1 MLKKLLP
8 IIAIFVF
15 FLLPQSASAF
25 SAQTFV
31 TISNPVR
38 GYEGWTNTTQ
48 TPLDVPKFQ
57 YQESTASAL
66 PVTWLLRYDA
76 VSNAT
81 ISAYFKDLVGKDP
94 HESLGAFLEITPSL
108 TAKAG
113 VAYPEG
119 LSIFSANRVFLSGYT
134 QPDRIRLIDTYM
146 NVFFKRFGFYPQSV
160 AAWQLDSYSLQY
172 LQSKYSVLTAMNCD
186 DQYSMDSY
194 RLWGGYLGS
203 PYFPDKNNS
212 LVPASSLNN
221 RVNLAMVRWAQRDL
235 FNFYGSGSASLYSVQ
250 LNDYLALGQ
259 KTNYFES
266 LLSMYKPNGFNEFTY
281 VNIGLENDYSLP
293 IYRQEITNVY
303 QSLKTDQDK
312 DSLRLI
318 SLSGF
323 GDWFKAH
330 YPESSPTYFY
340 RTTDPT
346 GSQKGEV
353 FWYQSSHYRI
363 GLKAI
368 AGQTKIIDFRVYNR
382 NVYEENYTTP
392 NQNTS
397 LFTEI
402 PAIIDSIKYPGT
414 ELNLNVDLQ
423 KFTTTYDKQWDL
435 WQLTLTNGNQKIIF
449 YPDSISFTNIPVPT
463 IKTDDLKVTTTKSV
477 TTWKTTPQ
485 VPLQD
490 NYHYSW
496 IFWLLIA
503 VILVIF
509 LKKLHKNGRPK
520 TPLSLIIGLIC
531 VLTICLTVFR
541 NSLDFPFGMAF
552 FGPNG
557 HDAIF
562 HLSLIEKFAQD
573 PFNFAH
579 PQYAGAVLSNYHFV
593 FDYFSGVLSKIFSIP
608 ATTLYFRFLPVVF
621 GIALVLLLQKLMT
634 KWSYSP
640 FEKVLGYLLVFF
652 SGSFGFIPKLFTGQ
666 EIFSGESTFW
676 ANQSASLFLNP
687 PFALSL
693 IFLLLFLLN
702 LPEGKK
708 IRPLQFIKLAF
719 LGGLLAQ
726 TKVYGFIL
734 LIAGLF
740 FSGQFGL
747 MLAVGVFGG
756 LVSLPFTSL
765 SGSPFSFNPLWFPR
779 SLFASIDRLYWPRFV
794 QAWQS
799 YEASGNF
806 PKLLAVNIFALLVF
820 LLGNLGLRFLGLFRM
835 AKEKAADASQKI
847 VYGIIIV
854 GLLLPLVIIQNDNP
868 WNTIQFMY
876 YSLFFLS
883 LLTARV
889 IVRLSLSIKS
899 LILRIIFLVIILSL
913 ATLTSIGT
921 LKDYI
926 GNSSPAR
933 VSFTEMQALAV
944 LRGEP
949 RGIVLSP
956 LYVQDGAIAV
966 PKPLYAYVSTAYISA
981 LSGQPEFL
989 SDTINLDITG
999 FNYQE
1004 RSRDVQRF
1012 YSTKDKVWAK
1022 SFLEKNKIKYIY
1034 ETPLQ
1039 KMQVSPGD
1047 LALTK
1052 IFDSG
1057 EINIYQTN

>member
-8 IIAIFVF
+8 IFALFA
-15 FLLPQSASAF
+15 FLVLPKSASAF

-57 YQESTASAL
+57 YQESTASAF

-81 ISAYFKDLVGKDP
+81 ISAYFKDLISKDT

-108 TAKAG
+108 TAQAG

-119 LSIFSANRVFLSGYT
+119 LSIFNANHIFLSGYS
-134 QPDRIRLIDTYM
+134 QKDRLLLIDTYM
-146 NVFFKRFGFYPQSV
+146 NTFFTRYGFYPQSV

-203 PYFPDKNNS
+203 PYFPDKDNS
-212 LVPASSLNN
+212 LVPADSLKN

-235 FNFYGSGSASLYSVQ
+235 FNFYGTGTASLYSVQ

-259 KTNYFES
+259 KTTYFDS

-281 VNIGLENDYSLP
+281 VNVGLENDYSLP
-293 IYRQEITNVY
+293 FYRQEITNVY
-303 QSLKTDQDK
+303 HSLKADQDK
-312 DSLRLI
+312 DNLRFI

-323 GDWFKAH
+323 GDWFRSH

-346 GSQKGEV
+346 DSQKGEV

-363 GLKAI
+363 GLKAV

-382 NVYEENYTTP
+382 NIYEENYATP

-397 LFTEI
+397 LYTEI
-402 PAIIDSIKYPGT
+402 PAVIDSVKYPGT
-414 ELNLNVDLQ
+414 ELSFDIDLSQ
-423 KFTTTYDKQWDL
+423 FQTTYDKQWDL
-435 WQLTLTNGNQKIIF
+435 WQMTLTHGNQKITFLPNAIT
-449 YPDSISFTNIPVPT
+449 FTNISAPT
-463 IKTDDLKVTTTKSV
+463 IKSPDIKISSTKSE
-477 TTWKTTPQ
+477 TTWTTNPQ

-490 NYHYSW
+490 YYRYSW
-496 IFWLLIA
+496 IFWLLLVAII
-503 VILVIF
+503 ILF
-509 LKKLHKNGRPK
+509 LKKLLKKGKPK
-520 TPLSLIIGLIC
+520 TPFSLVIGLVC
-531 VLTICLTVFR
+531 VLAICLTVFR

-557 HDAIF
+557 HDAVF
-562 HLSLIEKFAQD
+562 HLSLIEKFAQN

-579 PQYAGAVLSNYHFV
+579 PQYAGAILSNYHFV

-608 ATTLYFRFLPVVF
+608 AATLYFRFLPLIFGVTLVF
-621 GIALVLLLQKLMT
+621 LLQKLMT

-640 FEKVLGYLLVFF
+640 FEKTLGYLLVFL
-652 SGSFGFIPKLFTGQ
+652 SGSFGFIPKIFSGQ

-687 PFALSL
+687 PFVLSL
-693 IFLLLFLLN
+693 IFLIIFLLN
-702 LPEGKK
+702 FPEDKK

-726 TKVYGFIL
+726 TKVYSFVL
-734 LIAGLF
+734 LLGGLF
-740 FSGQFGL
+740 LSGQFGL
-747 MLAVGVFGG
+747 MFAVGTFGG
-756 LVSLPFTSL
+756 LISLPFSSL
-765 SGSPFSFNPLWFPR
+765 SGSPFSFNPLWFPK
-779 SLFASIDRLYWPRFV
+779 SLFASFDRLYWPRFV

-806 PKLLAVNIFALLVF
+806 PKLLAVNVFALITFLV
-820 LLGNLGLRFLGLFRM
+820 GNLGMRILGLFHM
-835 AKEKAADASQKI
+835 AKAKPVSISQKI

-854 GLLLPLVIIQNDNP
+854 GLLLPLVIVQNDNP

-889 IVRLSLSIKS
+889 IVRLSLSIKN
-899 LILRIIFLVIILSL
+899 LFLRIIFLVIILSL
-913 ATLTSIGT
+913 ATLTSVGT
-921 LKDYI
+921 LKDYV

-944 LRGEP
+944 LKGEP
-949 RGIVLSP
+949 NGIVLSP
-956 LYVQDGAIAV
+956 LYTQNNQIAV
-966 PKPLYAYVSTAYISA
+966 PKPLYAYVSSAYISA
-981 LSGQPEFL
+981 LSGQSEFM

-999 FNYQE
+999 FNYQG
-1004 RSRDVQRF
+1004 RSRDIQRF
-1012 YSTKDKVWAK
+1012 YSTKDSVWAK
-1022 SFLEKNKIKYIY
+1022 SFLEKNRIKYIY

-1039 KMQVSPGD
+1039 KMQLSSTD
-1047 LALTK
+1047 LSLTK